1 MQRKIIK
8 PISFFQHETADA
20 FEGSAKAA
28 FGVLKVAD
36 LQAHN
41 IAEATCCEL
50 VDRLFSEFSTSY
62 GEAQS
67 SHFTLLTR
75 RTDSHGIIN
84 NV

>member
-20 FEGSAKAA
+20 FEGSAKAT

-50 VDRLFSEFSTSY
+50 VDWLYFQNSERCTTKHNQVTS
-62 GEAQS
+62 
-67 SHFTLLTR
+67 HWF
-75 RTDSHGIIN
+75 
-84 NV
+84 